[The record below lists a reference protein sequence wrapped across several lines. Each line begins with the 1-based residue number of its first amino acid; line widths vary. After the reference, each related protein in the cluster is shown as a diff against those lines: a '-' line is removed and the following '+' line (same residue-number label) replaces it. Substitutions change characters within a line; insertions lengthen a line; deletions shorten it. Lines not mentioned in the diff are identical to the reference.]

1 MGYALF
7 TARKMSLQSKV
18 NNYNLQL
25 MKINNRLEQ
34 LTNKSAAHTQ
44 KNNKINAAQNTGSTV
59 AKVGGTIAGF
69 ILGGP
74 IGAMAGNAIG
84 SVGSKV
90 INAGIDKGQEMSDEV
105 FQNKMA
111 AEQSQLDTE
120 KQRLTT
126 LINAASQ
133 ELNEVTEQ
141 EKNAIKNSTAG
152 YVG

>member
-7 TARKMSLQSKV
+7 TARKMSLQSKI

-25 MKINNRLEQ
+25 IKLNNKQDQ

-44 KNNKINAAQNTGSTV
+44 KNNNINAAQNTGSTV

-69 ILGGP
+69 LLGGP

-90 INAGIDKGQEMSDEV
+90 INAGVDKGQEMSDEV

-120 KQRLTT
+120 KIRIETLLKAAEKELTK
-126 LINAASQ
+126 LD
-133 ELNEVTEQ
+133 EQ
-141 EKNAIKNSTAG
+141 EDNAIKRSTPNF
-152 YVG
+152 VG